1 MPHKNSPA
9 IYSTGEH
16 GFSII
21 ETTIAMVII
30 MIVCMGAAKL
40 FIFATN
46 YNSGAEDKARAMAIG
61 QREME
66 RYRAVHFDDASLNVA
81 SSSKSVVAQGRSF
94 TVQTTICATSGCGG
108 SASLK
113 IITIAVQ
120 PMSAGQGSWT
130 SSSVQL
136 IAYRASTSIGNYL
149 Q

>member
-1 MPHKNSPA
+1 M
-9 IYSTGEH
+9 
-16 GFSII
+16 I
-21 ETTIAMVII
+21 ETAIAMVII

-40 FIFATN
+40 FIFASN
-46 YNSGAEDKARAMAIG
+46 YNSGAEDKARAMAIA

-66 RYRAVHFDDASLNVA
+66 RYRALPFDDASLNVA
-81 SSSKSVVAQGRSF
+81 TSTKSVVAQGRSF
-94 TVQTTICATSGCGG
+94 TVQTTICANTDCGG

-120 PMSAGQGSWT
+120 PLSAGQGTWT

-136 IAYRASTSIGNYL
+136 IAYRASTSIGIYL